1 MRDHVSI
8 GYKEGFDQVADWL
21 RQQPGVN
28 PCLALGKGLHG
39 TFWVVA
45 APTENLARWMQENLD
60 RGTSVSPSMAV
71 AEVIPAHNV
80 VCFNKECSDASLAQL
95 AVVIVRMLVEFP
107 PDSVWDADRHED
119 ITASVRAN
127 PRALFETPA

>member
-8 GYKEGFDQVADWL
+8 GYKEGFDEVADWL
-21 RQQPGVN
+21 RQQPTVN
-28 PCLALGKGLHG
+28 PCLALGKGVHG

-45 APTENLARWMQENLD
+45 ASCPELAKWMQENLD

-71 AEVIPAHNV
+71 AEVLPDHKV

-95 AVVIVRMLVEFP
+95 APVITRMIVEFP
-107 PDSVWDADRHED
+107 PDSVYDADRDED
-119 ITASVRAN
+119 ITELVKAD
-127 PRALFETPA
+127 PHCLFG